1 MPSQYRDRGPKP
13 GFHCGFFPRYL
24 QGMDPAGQNSGKDT
38 QVTASLE
45 QRALEKLA
53 RVLCSHT
60 QQLASAAQSRGALKS
75 REAGLQREVFAER
88 RAQVMSLL
96 DTNAPDVDEPRM
108 ARLEKLIESIQF
120 SRQFFMN
127 V

>member
-1 MPSQYRDRGPKP
+1 MNPAVQHP
-13 GFHCGFFPRYL
+13 GE
-24 QGMDPAGQNSGKDT
+24 DASEA
-38 QVTASLE
+38 ASLE

-75 REAGLQREVFAER
+75 REAGLQSEVFAER
-88 RAQVMSLL
+88 RAQVMQLL
-96 DTNAPDVDEPRM
+96 DTNSPGVDEPRM

>member
-1 MPSQYRDRGPKP
+1 MNRAVSTLRED
-13 GFHCGFFPRYL
+13 
-24 QGMDPAGQNSGKDT
+24 AE
-38 QVTASLE
+38 VTASLE

-60 QQLASAAQSRGALKS
+60 QQLASAAQSRGALNS
-75 REAGLQREVFAER
+75 REGGLQHEVFAER
-88 RAQVMSLL
+88 RAQLMRLL
-96 DTNAPDVDEPRM
+96 DSSAPAVDEPRM